1 MSFYSDLNYLKPS
14 KGPMLEDMD
23 AILQEVYTI
32 LMTKPGQRVFRPKW
46 GGSLYRYLF
55 EPCDEYTARSMFYDI
70 VEILRESP
78 RIVLNQSTSSVVP
91 NPVDREFYLTLNV
104 SAAGFSDY
112 EKTLNLTFK
121 QQKQRT

>member
-14 KGPMLEDMD
+14 KGELLEDMD

-32 LMTKPGQRVFRPKW
+32 LSTKPGQRVFRPTW

-55 EPCDEYTARSMFYDI
+55 EPCDELTARSMLYDI
-70 VEILRESP
+70 TEALRESP
-78 RIVLNQSTSSVVP
+78 RIVFNQAESKITPDP
-91 NPVDREFYLTLNV
+91 NNRAFELELHIQ
-104 SAAGFSDY
+104 AAGFSNY

-121 QQKQRT
+121 QQKQRV